1 MNEIITSDNYK
12 LFENNEFGKV
22 RVILANDEPWFVA
35 ADVCKALEIGNPSD
49 ALRRLDADERTLVSI
64 EGASNGLPVNVVNEP
79 GLYVL
84 ILGSRKPEAKT
95 FKRWIT
101 HEVIPSIRKHGIY
114 ATEELTQKMI
124 ADPDFAISLLQELKK
139 EREEKNS
146 LKNTVAIQAQQIA
159 ELQPKANYTDLV
171 LSCQDAVNISVI
183 AKDYGWSAQK
193 MNEYLYQKGIQYKQS
208 GIWLLYQKYASG
220 GYTKTNTSVSK
231 DNNGKEHTHVHTR
244 WTQKGRLFIY
254 DELKKDDILPLIEQ
268 AS

>member
-1 MNEIITSDNYK
+1 MDEIITINYEGEEPTVNGRELHNALQVK
-12 LFENNEFGKV
+12 TAYKDWFPRMCEYGFVEGIDFSSFLSVSSGGRPATNHQLSIDMAKQLCMIQRTDKGRECREYFLKIEKAWNSPEAIMS
-22 RVILANDEPWFVA
+22 RAIQLAN
-35 ADVCKALEIGNPSD
+35 
-49 ALRRLDADERTLVSI
+49 RRLDELMHIHQQDQ
-64 EGASNGLPVNVVNEP
+64 
-79 GLYVL
+79 
-84 ILGSRKPEAKT
+84 
-95 FKRWIT
+95 
-101 HEVIPSIRKHGIY
+101 
-114 ATEELTQKMI
+114 ATI
-124 ADPDFAISLLQELKK
+124 
-139 EREEKNS
+139 
-146 LKNTVAIQAQQIA
+146 AIQTQQIA

-208 GIWLLYQKYASG
+208 GIWLLYQKYASE